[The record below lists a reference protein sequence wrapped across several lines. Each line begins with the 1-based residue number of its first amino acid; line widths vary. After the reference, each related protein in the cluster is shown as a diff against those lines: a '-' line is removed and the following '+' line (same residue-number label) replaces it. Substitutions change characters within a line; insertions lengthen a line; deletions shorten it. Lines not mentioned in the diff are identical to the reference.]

1 MGQVNVNPPAGGPV
15 IHDEGGFSAGMI
27 IGIILIILIVL
38 VLAFYAGPRIF
49 NPGTNPRSFLDTL
62 TFV

>member
-1 MGQVNVNPPAGGPV
+1 
-15 IHDEGGFSAGMI
+15 MI

-49 NPGTNPRSFLDTL
+49 NPGTNPRSFLDIL

>member
-1 MGQVNVNPPAGGPV
+1 MGQVNVKPPAGGPV

-49 NPGTNPRSFLDTL
+49 NPGTNPRSFLDIL